1 MIAPGAVTLK
11 VPVMENDGK
20 APLPGTGSFFLGPA
34 TVTSPVC
41 APPSVTL
48 PVGVM
53 MSAGRAMAVGL
64 LAAGLT
70 TV

>member
-1 MIAPGAVTLK
+1 MIAPGAVTVK

-20 APLPGTGSFFLGPA
+20 TPLPGTGSFFLGPV
-34 TVTSPVC
+34 TVTAPLC
-41 APPSVTL
+41 APPRTIL

-53 MSAGRAMAVGL
+53 MSAGRARSVGL
-64 LAAGLT
+64 LAAGET